1 MGIMNKEFGK
11 ISKFTDLI
19 AWQESH
25 KLVLMTYSITEKFPE
40 WERFCL
46 ANQLIRAAVSVSSNI
61 AEGFAKKSAKEKA
74 KFYNTAQTSLVE
86 VQNQLLI
93 ARDVKHIGKDDFNK
107 IAAQSVVCHK
117 LIIGL
122 IRATNQ
128 HKFEV

>member
-1 MGIMNKEFGK
+1 MGMKNLEFGK
-11 ISKFTDLI
+11 ITKFTDLV

-25 KLVLMTYSITEKFPE
+25 KLVLMTYSITSKFPE

-61 AEGFAKKSAKEKA
+61 AEGFAKRSAKEKA
-74 KFYNTAQTSLVE
+74 KFYNTAQTSLIE

-93 ARDVKHIGKDDFNK
+93 AKDVGHINRTDFDK
-107 IAAQSVVCHK
+107 IANQTVVCHK

-122 IRATNQ
+122 IKATNQ
-128 HKFEV
+128 KRFEA